1 MAAGWRAAFSGGLLL
16 ALVLAG
22 APARA
27 DDNIPAPEAASLAA
41 VHSVL
46 LVDVRTPTEWAQTGI
61 PANAHTVSW
70 GQTDFAERILK
81 VAQGDKHAPV
91 VLICRSGSRSA
102 RALAFLRE
110 HGFTE
115 VRHVP
120 DGMNGWLAR
129 GLPVAAWQAN

>member
-1 MAAGWRAAFSGGLLL
+1 MA
-16 ALVLAG
+16 LAG

-27 DDNIPAPEAASLAA
+27 DDNIAAPEAASLAA

-61 PANAHTVSW
+61 PADAQTVSW
-70 GQTDFAERILK
+70 GQPDFAERILK

-110 HGFTE
+110 RGFTE

-129 GLPVAAWQAN
+129 GLPVATWQAN